1 MNQETNTRQSA
12 TTDEVADYLGI
23 SRDSVIT
30 IFRRRGELINVLE
43 KQGRR
48 QRPRSKRKYSTWRI
62 SKQAAEAYYYEK
74 FGTRVPFIL
83 ADKMERIRRTKAE
96 MRKDEQDAMDLAKIQ
111 ILPQERQKKLQE
123 WASQQM
129 QNIGRKG
136 RS

>member
-43 KQGRR
+43 KQGRG

-96 MRKDEQDAMDLAKIQ
+96 RSEEHTSE
-111 ILPQERQKKLQE
+111 LPVT
-123 WASQQM
+123 
-129 QNIGRKG
+129 
-136 RS
+136 